1 MNERV
6 LDIGK
11 KWEVVVEIK
20 RRCQNATEEDMS
32 KLKTLVDSFNSYMID
47 HVPNFRP
54 IRKLSACAI
63 PSICGQVAGFLKVQG
78 LIDNVFD
85 TKLKNNRVYKF

>member
-20 RRCQNATEEDMS
+20 RRCQNATGQDMENL
-32 KLKTLVDSFNSYMID
+32 KLLVDAFNSYMGE
-47 HVPNFRP
+47 HVPRFRP
-54 IRKLSACAI
+54 IRNLSACSI

-78 LIDNVFD
+78 LINNVFD
-85 TKLKNNRVYKF
+85 KTLKNNRVYKF